1 MHLRK
6 PSHNSTTTHVPE
18 NKTYRQTR
26 VLYIASITQQKNKR
40 IMQAPDHA
48 VAKRMAAMYKT
59 GPNLSLFRQMLM
71 EEVGF

>member
-1 MHLRK
+1 
-6 PSHNSTTTHVPE
+6 
-18 NKTYRQTR
+18 
-26 VLYIASITQQKNKR
+26 
-40 IMQAPDHA
+40 MQAPDHA

>member
-1 MHLRK
+1 
-6 PSHNSTTTHVPE
+6 
-18 NKTYRQTR
+18 
-26 VLYIASITQQKNKR
+26 
-40 IMQAPDHA
+40 MQAPDHT